1 MEQLPKE
8 MYDEI
13 VKNIQQSQL
22 NAVRLVSKKFNDAI
36 GRYKV
41 YRIRTNSDMKWA
53 IDNGMVISIE
63 EAIKN
68 KVDEIDFKKA
78 LEYAYIKRDIGIVKL
93 MTRNEIY
100 LDEGFLGKNIILDI
114 ELLMNIWNGNMIT
127 YDIHKVIEAVCC
139 KTQDVMYFRF
149 FYDRCYNSGEY
160 YNDKFIDLWIFGAC
174 KYGRMDILNLA
185 YNELY
190 YGYHHY
196 KETERRNKSIDDK
209 AAKLFYEAIRILILN
224 NNKKFIDIL
233 IKKNSRNWSI
243 NYVNIFMDAYGRKI
257 LTPDMQKYLIEKF
270 NFNKRDLIKLKKNG
284 INQIKEIDEL
294 EESEETEESEES
306 NESEESDD

>member
-1 MEQLPKE
+1 MEQLPNE

-22 NAVRLVSKKFNDAI
+22 NAVRLVNKKFNDAI
-36 GRYKV
+36 GRYKA

-68 KVDEIDFKKA
+68 KEDIDFKKA
-78 LEYAYIKRDIGIVKL
+78 LEYAYIKRDVEIVKM
-93 MTRNEIY
+93 MTKYEIY
-100 LDEGFLGKNIILDI
+100 ISEDFLGKNIILDI

-174 KYGRMDILNLA
+174 KYGRMDILKLA

-190 YGYHHY
+190 DGYHHY
-196 KETERRNKSIDDK
+196 KESEKYKILINKK
-209 AAKLFYEAIRILILN
+209 AKKIFSEAIRILISN
-224 NNKKFIDIL
+224 NNKKFIDLL
-233 IKKNSRNWSI
+233 IMENIRNREI
-243 NYVNIFMDAYGRKI
+243 NFIEVYIDVCGRQLFSK
-257 LTPDMQKYLIEKF
+257 DMQNYLIEKF
-270 NFNKRDLIKLKKNG
+270 KFNKRDLAKLK
-284 INQIKEIDEL
+284 
-294 EESEETEESEES
+294 EEWLI
-306 NESEESDD
+306 

>member
-1 MEQLPKE
+1 MEQLPNE

-13 VKNIQQSQL
+13 VKNIQQGQL
-22 NAVRLVSKKFNDAI
+22 NAVRLVNKKFNEAV
-36 GRYKV
+36 GRYKA
-41 YRIRTNSDMKWA
+41 YRIRTRDDMKWA
-53 IDNGMVISIE
+53 IDNGMVMSIE

-68 KVDEIDFKKA
+68 KEDEIDFKKA

-174 KYGRMDILNLA
+174 KYDRMDILKLA

-190 YGYHHY
+190 DGYHHHKESEKY
-196 KETERRNKSIDDK
+196 KILINKK
-209 AAKLFYEAIRILILN
+209 AKKIFSEAIRILISN
-224 NNKKFIDIL
+224 NNKTLIDIL
-233 IKKNSRNWSI
+233 IMENIRNREI
-243 NYVNIFMDAYGRKI
+243 NYIEIYIDVCGRQLFSK
-257 LTPDMQKYLIEKF
+257 DMQNYLIEKF
-270 NFNKRDLIKLKKNG
+270 KFNKRDLAKLK
-284 INQIKEIDEL
+284 
-294 EESEETEESEES
+294 EEWLI
-306 NESEESDD
+306 